1 MTARLAPVLA
11 AFAVVLA
18 LLASGL
24 RPDAFY
30 VGDPGVKLVSARNA
44 LQHPTS
50 PLEIPL
56 PRIGPDDAPYI
67 ENFFAAHD
75 DHSHAITSEFFPLL
89 SAPLLALFGLRGLYI
104 LPALG
109 FVGTLAA
116 CAWLASV
123 LDTRRS
129 TALVASAAALGT
141 PFLFY
146 GLEFWEHT
154 PALALGVAGAALLL
168 DASKRRPGR
177 DADVGLSIAA
187 GLLAGAAFVLRAE
200 SACFFTAVLLA
211 SRTLVHRPTCPGTSV
226 PKWTSV

>member
-89 SAPLLALFGLRGLYI
+89 SAPLLALLGLRGLYV

-109 FVGTLAA
+109 FVGTLA
-116 CAWLASV
+116 
-123 LDTRRS
+123 
-129 TALVASAAALGT
+129 
-141 PFLFY
+141 
-146 GLEFWEHT
+146 EI
-154 PALALGVAGAALLL
+154 
-168 DASKRRPGR
+168 GR
-177 DADVGLSIAA
+177 AHV
-187 GLLAGAAFVLRAE
+187 
-200 SACFFTAVLLA
+200 
-211 SRTLVHRPTCPGTSV
+211 
-226 PKWTSV
+226 